1 MNLENTVRGGSG
13 RKFNAGKFFLRWEW
27 MLVFLFVIVNIF
39 NSSISSYYWQPETF
53 MDAPMSFLDKA
64 FMVMP
69 MALVLLLGMI
79 DISVGSTVAL
89 ASVLMGVSYRAGM
102 PMGLA
107 MVVCL
112 AVGTGCGMINGLIL
126 AKYDEQQLPS
136 MIITLATMT
145 IYRGLALIILKDQSV
160 GNFPS
165 WFSYLGWGY
174 VGGVPFIL
182 IAFAVFAVFFLILL
196 HKTSFGRQLY
206 GMGNNLKA
214 CRYSGIK
221 TARNKILV
229 YTMLGFMAGVC
240 ALFLTSKMGSTR
252 PNVAN
257 GYELEVIAMAALGGF
272 STFGGKGN
280 MIGAIL
286 AAFIIGFLRYGLG
299 LINASSELILI
310 IIGVLLIASVLASNV
325 KPKMKLPEEKE
336 SPEKKSQ

>member
-1 MNLENTVRGGSG
+1 MDAEHQIGSKK
-13 RKFNAGKFFLRWEW
+13 KFEASKFFFRWEW
-27 MLVFLFVIVNIF
+27 LLVLLFIVVNIF
-39 NSSISSYYWQPETF
+39 NSCISPYYWQFDTF
-53 MDAPMSFLDKA
+53 CDAPMSFLDKA

-79 DISVGSTVAL
+79 DISVGATVAL
-89 ASVLMGVSYRAGM
+89 ASVLMGVSYQAGM
-102 PMGLA
+102 PMGLS
-107 MVVCL
+107 MVLCL
-112 AVGTGCGMINGLIL
+112 AVGVACGFINGLIL
-126 AKYDEQQLPS
+126 SRFSEQELPS

-174 VGGVPFIL
+174 VGKIPFIL
-182 IAFAVFAVFFLILL
+182 IVFLIFAALFIVLL

-221 TARNKILV
+221 TARNKIIV

-280 MIGAIL
+280 MIGAII

-299 LINASSELILI
+299 LINASSEIILI
-310 IIGVLLIASVLASNV
+310 IIGVLLIGSVLASNI
-325 KPKMKLPEEKE
+325 KPKSETPKTAKKE
-336 SPEKKSQ
+336 DKQVG